1 MLAGIFATKKRAACL
16 ATLRANKK
24 ASCRSSRA
32 GRIQFRA
39 TDRTPE
45 AKPTPPPDPGWIEL
59 PQAIRNRAAALR
71 GRPVELSF
79 KLLRI
84 RRSARSAGGSSCARR
99 SSGPRGSGRAGLTGR
114 SGCASRASVTRRCGL
129 VMMAAMMMM
138 GRARRCVRGRHAGLS
153 RRCCHA
159 RLRRWCRRRS
169 LGKCRHRH
177 RGGEESCGED

>member
-16 ATLRANKK
+16 ATLRANK
-24 ASCRSSRA
+24 RRRA
-32 GRIQFRA
+32 GRREPGSIRFRA

-45 AKPTPPPDPGWIEL
+45 AKPTPPPDPGRIEL

-71 GRPVELSF
+71 SRPVELSL

-84 RRSARSAGGSSCARR
+84 GRRSHG
-99 SSGPRGSGRAGLTGR
+99 
-114 SGCASRASVTRRCGL
+114 RRCFRSRRRHVAARGGRL
-129 VMMAAMMMM
+129 VMMATMMM

-159 RLRRWCRRRS
+159 RLSRWCRRRS
-169 LGKCRHRH
+169 LCESRHRH